1 MSVTD
6 ELLANNEQYADAA
19 STLLPSPPGKRV
31 AVITCMDARID
42 VYRLLGLEKG
52 DAHVIRN
59 AGAVI
64 SDDVLRSLAISQRVL
79 GTQEIVVILH
89 SECGLLGFDA
99 EAFDAGI
106 ETETG
111 SRPPWPQFSLTDL
124 EADARA
130 AVEKIRALTYLP
142 HTDLVRGF
150 VVELATGKLHE
161 AT

>member
-6 ELLANNEQYADAA
+6 ELLANNERYADEA
-19 STLLPSPPGKRV
+19 STLLPSPPAKRV

-64 SDDVLRSLAISQRVL
+64 TDDVLRSLAISQRLL
-79 GTQEIVVILH
+79 GTQEVIVILH
-89 SECGLLGFDA
+89 SECGLLAFDA

-106 ETETG
+106 ESETG
-111 SRPPWPQFSLTDL
+111 VRPTWPQFSIADL
-124 EADARA
+124 ETDAKA
-130 AVEKIRALTYLP
+130 AVEKIRALPYLP
-142 HTDLVRGF
+142 HTGAVRGF

-161 AT
+161 AS